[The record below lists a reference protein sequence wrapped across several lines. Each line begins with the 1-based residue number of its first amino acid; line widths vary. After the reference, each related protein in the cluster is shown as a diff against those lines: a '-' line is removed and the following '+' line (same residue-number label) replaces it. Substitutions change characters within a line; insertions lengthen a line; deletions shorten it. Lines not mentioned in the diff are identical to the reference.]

1 MTTEKHEIEA
11 MKCQYLEAGGEIRV
25 FPVGMSA
32 TVHGIEYALLS
43 IGYRVKKYQGRM
55 TIWKDG
61 GEQPAIKVRRKGFAY
76 AADKI
81 FAAHGMRTVG
91 ARDEQ

>member
-1 MTTEKHEIEA
+1 MTTSEA
-11 MKCQYLEAGGEIRV
+11 DELKRQYLEAGGEIRV

-61 GEQPAIKVRRKGFAY
+61 DEQSAIKVRRKGFAY